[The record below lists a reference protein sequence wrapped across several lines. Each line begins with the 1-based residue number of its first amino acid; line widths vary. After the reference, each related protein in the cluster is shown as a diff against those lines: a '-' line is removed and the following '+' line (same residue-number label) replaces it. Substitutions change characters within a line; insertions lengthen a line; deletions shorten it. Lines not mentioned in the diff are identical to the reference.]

1 MLAGTEFERMLAA
14 TNVGLPMDQTWEPF
28 TAPFPSPLKAKSTT
42 KRHRSGDE
50 ASSDRQAPDARK
62 RKSQSTPVGP
72 PSLGRLKMQA
82 LLQREQEILKAKD
95 ESPYPTPVEETS
107 HSLLLKSYQKQ
118 QAQQLS
124 GPPPSLLLAPPG
136 GRPYSG
142 GAYDLL
148 HAARGDPQQYQHDP
162 MVLNYF
168 YMYLDLLESRENCEL
183 DRHPLALLTK
193 TDPASCGTIEMR
205 NVCHDRFP
213 KLVEMC
219 DRGISLQEFMHVK
232 LNLDLN
238 MLQPGDF
245 HNISVLETSRPRTV
259 ECTTTVYHF
268 GQRILE
274 TKEVQYPHQP
284 ATTTA
289 GTTGNPE
296 QTATTTTTTAADDYK
311 SAAANN
317 STYPQ
322 HSYAT
327 RSRRPA
333 AAPADETAAAA
344 AARSSSNSTSNNMQ
358 REEPTT
364 KPVVEAKKRNLYH
377 FDFVKRFFSTFLA
390 GLHCFDMEVEKRIA
404 VDNLSVIQVFEDISA
419 PFDLP
424 HSVSPPLLCICYQ
437 FECGKGE
444 AKALFIEPPAGVRPS
459 YL

>member
-1 MLAGTEFERMLAA
+1 MLAGSEFERMLAA
-14 TNVGLPMDQTWEPF
+14 TNGGLPLEQAWEPF
-28 TAPFPSPLKAKSTT
+28 APFPSPLKVKSTT
-42 KRHRSGDE
+42 KRNRSGDE
-50 ASSDRQAPDARK
+50 TPSDRQAPDARK
-62 RKSQSTPVGP
+62 RKNQSTVVGP

-118 QAQQLS
+118 QSQL
-124 GPPPSLLLAPPG
+124 GGPPSLLLAPP

-148 HAARGDPQQYQHDP
+148 HTARGDPQHCQHDP

-193 TDPASCGTIEMR
+193 ADPATCGTIEMK

-219 DRGISLQEFMHVK
+219 DRGISRQEFMHVK

-274 TKEVQYPHQP
+274 TKEVQYPHPP
-284 ATTTA
+284 AAAAPAA
-289 GTTGNPE
+289 GPE
-296 QTATTTTTTAADDYK
+296 QTSDDEKGAAV
-311 SAAANN
+311 NN
-317 STYPQ
+317 YPQ

-327 RSRRPA
+327 RSRRPG
-333 AAPADETAAAA
+333 PDEAA
-344 AARSSSNSTSNNMQ
+344 AARQ
-358 REEPTT
+358 PREEQPRAE
-364 KPVVEAKKRNLYH
+364 VKKRNLYH

-444 AKALFIEPPAGVRPS
+444 AKALFIEPPAGIRPT